1 MQLSPL
7 ARQQQALLEAL
18 FEWPDQNATKKLA
31 TYAIDTRARGLKAYK
46 TNGHMLAE
54 RALQAAYPVV
64 CQLLGEESLADLAR
78 ALWHAHPPIRGDLA
92 QWGGEL
98 PAFLQGDAQLQDE
111 PYLGDVARVEWAM
124 HCCAHAD
131 DALPDLQSL
140 QLLAEQDPA
149 LLHLS
154 LASGTAA
161 VCSTWPVASIVL
173 AHLDGA
179 ADLAEAGALV
189 RDKVAQDVVVWR
201 EGLRPRVRLAMAGE
215 AACLNACLAGES
227 LGASLEAANG
237 LDFAAWFPQA
247 VQSRLV
253 LGVTCADGLR

>member
-1 MQLSPL
+1 MLLSPL
-7 ARQQQALLEAL
+7 TLQQQVLLEAL
-18 FEWPDQNATKKLA
+18 FEWPAHNATKKLA
-31 TYAIDTRARGLKAYK
+31 TYAIDTGARGLKAYK

-64 CQLLGEESLADLAR
+64 GQLLGEESLADLAR

-98 PAFLQGDAQLQDE
+98 PAFLQGDAQLQDV

-124 HCCAHAD
+124 HCCANAA
-131 DALPDLQSL
+131 DALPDPQSL
-140 QLLAEQDPA
+140 QLLALHDPA

-154 LASGTAA
+154 LAPGTAT
-161 VCSTWPVASIVL
+161 VCSAWPVASIVL

-189 RDKVAQDVVVWR
+189 RNRVAQDVVVWR
-201 EGLRPRVRLAMAGE
+201 EGLRPRIRLAMAGE
-215 AACLNACLAGES
+215 AACLNACLAGEP
-227 LGASLEAANG
+227 LEASLEVAHG
-237 LDFAAWFPQA
+237 LDFAAWFPLA
-247 VQSRLV
+247 VQSGLV
-253 LGVTCADGLR
+253 LGATCAG